1 MEVLMEIKLVTGV
14 NMYSLN
20 CTYYTKEF
28 KSINELI
35 DDVIISGMDPSYE
48 ITFNNKET
56 GEFISELIIE

>member
-1 MEVLMEIKLVTGV
+1 MVIKLVNGV
-14 NMYSLN
+14 NKYSLN

-35 DDVIISGMDPSYE
+35 DDVIINGMDPSYE
-48 ITFNNKET
+48 ITFNNKQT

>member
-1 MEVLMEIKLVTGV
+1 MVIKLVNGV

-35 DDVIISGMDPSYE
+35 DDVIINGMDPSYE

>member
-1 MEVLMEIKLVTGV
+1 MVIKLVNGV

-35 DDVIISGMDPSYE
+35 DDVIINGMDPSYE
-48 ITFNNKET
+48 ITFDNKET

>member
-1 MEVLMEIKLVTGV
+1 MVVHMAIKLVNGV

-35 DDVIISGMDPSYE
+35 DDVIINGMDPSYE

-56 GEFISELIIE
+56 GEFINELIIE

>member
-1 MEVLMEIKLVTGV
+1 MVIKLVNGG

-35 DDVIISGMDPSYE
+35 DDVIINGMDPSYE

>member
-1 MEVLMEIKLVTGV
+1 MVIKLVNGV

-35 DDVIISGMDPSYE
+35 DDVIINGMDTSYE

>member
-1 MEVLMEIKLVTGV
+1 MVIKLVNGV

-35 DDVIISGMDPSYE
+35 DDVIINGMDPSHE

-56 GEFISELIIE
+56 GEFISELTIE

>member
-1 MEVLMEIKLVTGV
+1 MVIKLVNGV

-35 DDVIISGMDPSYE
+35 NDVIINGMDPSYE

>member
-1 MEVLMEIKLVTGV
+1 MVIKLVNGV

-35 DDVIISGMDPSYE
+35 DDVVINGMDPSYE